1 MGERGDQREVRTKFI
16 SNSLWRRLRDA
27 PPLRFVLR
35 VLVHRGLLP
44 YALGRLE
51 VGEGMSQRTDHFV
64 KNCRHPDVA
73 SVRHGA
79 TKGRGGRVKPGAPML
94 SQALISCSPETEVHQ
109 ASRAWLLA
117 SLMMKQMNSVAHS
130 CTSLFASLEI
140 FAYPISANWLAM
152 ILATHAMGNW
162 CGRGWVGVGGWG
174 GDTSISRRP
183 TRGVRLLVQQH
194 LLLSIPGQIERIRL
208 QLLCPLRLF
217 NAVRVRMQ
225 TRLLARVVGHAAGQ
239 YEALIPLEGHHASLA
254 RA

>member
-1 MGERGDQREVRTKFI
+1 
-16 SNSLWRRLRDA
+16 
-27 PPLRFVLR
+27 
-35 VLVHRGLLP
+35 
-44 YALGRLE
+44 
-51 VGEGMSQRTDHFV
+51 MSQRTDHFV
-64 KNCRHPDVA
+64 KTCRHPDVA

-174 GDTSISRRP
+174 DDTSISRRP